1 MKKVLALVLAVM
13 MLATIAMAADATNP
27 GDGTTST
34 SSNVLPGGKIKIG
47 QKGVID
53 SLAPGSNL
61 AGSDIKAINST
72 NYSITGIKYREG
84 KNLVESITLNDTD
97 DQVVIKLK
105 QDYSMTTAKKL
116 DLDFT
121 LKGKKVGKNPRNK
134 DIDITINKTMVAY
147 TLADGKNN
155 VGYIQIDANGDV
167 RIVPAQTVVNS
178 PVGTYVNDFAA
189 SKADEFVWKVKKTGT
204 TAYGDMEFTA
214 ADGDTDVSVRVYDGD
229 KLYLYSDVDADTDV
243 LKAYADADADITF
256 LNFPGNPTFNST
268 ATVYFYKEE
277 GTYVYGVKD
286 GKLVNVNAKWSDDE
300 SGFVLK
306 TRTLGSYVF
315 SDKKLSV
322 SAPAAGSEN
331 PDTGANDV
339 VGIATALAAVA
350 LVSAAAVS
358 LKK

>member
-13 MLATIAMAADATNP
+13 MLATVAMAADATNP
-27 GDGTTST
+27 GSGTTST
-34 SSNVLPGGKIKIG
+34 NSNVLPGGKIKIG
-47 QKGVID
+47 QAGIIAN
-53 SLAPGSNL
+53 LEPGSPL
-61 AGSDIKAINST
+61 TAADIKAVNST

-116 DLDFT
+116 DLDLT

-134 DIDITINKTMVAY
+134 DIDITIDTKMVAY

-155 VGYIQIDANGDV
+155 PGYIEIDANGDV
-167 RIVPAQTVVNS
+167 NIVPATTVVNDS
-178 PVGTYVNDFAA
+178 GTVYDFADA
-189 SKADEFVWKVKKTGT
+189 GADEFVWKVKKTGT

-256 LNFPGNPTFNST
+256 LNFPGTPTFNST

>member
-1 MKKVLALVLAVM
+1 
-13 MLATIAMAADATNP
+13 MLFR
-27 GDGTTST
+27 
-34 SSNVLPGGKIKIG
+34 
-47 QKGVID
+47 
-53 SLAPGSNL
+53 
-61 AGSDIKAINST
+61 ST

-116 DLDFT
+116 DLDLT

-134 DIDITINKTMVAY
+134 DIDITIDTKMVAY

-155 VGYIQIDANGDV
+155 PGYIEIDANGNV
-167 RIVPAQTVVNS
+167 NIVPATTVVNDS
-178 PVGTYVNDFAA
+178 GTVYDFADA
-189 SKADEFVWKVKKTGT
+189 GADEFVWKVKKTGT

-256 LNFPGNPTFNST
+256 LNFPGTPTFNST

>member
-27 GDGTTST
+27 GSGTTST
-34 SSNVLPGGKIKIG
+34 NSNVLPGGKIKIG
-47 QKGVID
+47 QAGIIAN
-53 SLAPGSNL
+53 LEPGSPL
-61 AGSDIKAINST
+61 TAADIKAVNST

-116 DLDFT
+116 DLDLT

-134 DIDITINKTMVAY
+134 DIDITIDTKMVAY

-155 VGYIQIDANGDV
+155 PGYIEIDANGDV
-167 RIVPAQTVVNS
+167 NIVPATTVVNDS
-178 PVGTYVNDFAA
+178 GTVYDFADA
-189 SKADEFVWKVKKTGT
+189 GADEFVWKVKKTGT

-256 LNFPGNPTFNST
+256 LNFPGTPTFNST

-286 GKLVNVNAKWSDDE
+286 GKMVNVNAKWSDDE

>member
-13 MLATIAMAADATNP
+13 MLATVAMAADATNP
-27 GDGTTST
+27 GSGTTST
-34 SSNVLPGGKIKIG
+34 NSNVLPGGKIKIG
-47 QKGVID
+47 QAGIIAN
-53 SLAPGSNL
+53 LEPGSPL
-61 AGSDIKAINST
+61 TAADIKAVNST

-116 DLDFT
+116 DLDLT

-134 DIDITINKTMVAY
+134 DIDITIDTKMVAY

-155 VGYIQIDANGDV
+155 PGYIEIDANGDV
-167 RIVPAQTVVNS
+167 NIVPATTVVNDS
-178 PVGTYVNDFAA
+178 GTVYDFADA
-189 SKADEFVWKVKKTGT
+189 GADEFVWKVKKTGT

-256 LNFPGNPTFNST
+256 LNFPGTPTFNST

-322 SAPAAGSEN
+322 AAPAAGSEN

>member
-13 MLATIAMAADATNP
+13 MLATVAMAADATNP
-27 GDGTTST
+27 GSGTTST

-47 QKGVID
+47 QAGIIAN
-53 SLAPGSNL
+53 LEPGSPL
-61 AGSDIKAINST
+61 TAADIKAVNST

-116 DLDFT
+116 DLDLT

-134 DIDITINKTMVAY
+134 DIDITIDTKMVAY

-155 VGYIQIDANGDV
+155 PGYIEIDANGDV
-167 RIVPAQTVVNS
+167 NIVPATTVVNDS
-178 PVGTYVNDFAA
+178 GTVYDFADA
-189 SKADEFVWKVKKTGT
+189 GADEFVWKVKKTGT

>member
-13 MLATIAMAADATNP
+13 MLATVAMAADATNP
-27 GDGTTST
+27 GSGTTST
-34 SSNVLPGGKIKIG
+34 NSNVLPGGKIKIG
-47 QKGVID
+47 QAGIIAN
-53 SLAPGSNL
+53 LEPGSPL
-61 AGSDIKAINST
+61 TAADIKAVNST

-116 DLDFT
+116 DLDLT

-134 DIDITINKTMVAY
+134 DIDITIDTKMVAY

-155 VGYIQIDANGDV
+155 PGYIEIDANGDV
-167 RIVPAQTVVNS
+167 NIVPATTVVNDS
-178 PVGTYVNDFAA
+178 GTVYDFADA
-189 SKADEFVWKVKKTGT
+189 GADEFVWKVKKTGT

-256 LNFPGNPTFNST
+256 LNFPGTPTFNST

-339 VGIATALAAVA
+339 VGIAAALAAVA

>member
-13 MLATIAMAADATNP
+13 MLATVAMAADATNP
-27 GDGTTST
+27 GSGTTST
-34 SSNVLPGGKIKIG
+34 NSNVLPGGKIKIG
-47 QKGVID
+47 QAGIIAN
-53 SLAPGSNL
+53 LEPGSPL
-61 AGSDIKAINST
+61 TAADIKAVNST

-116 DLDFT
+116 DLDLT

-134 DIDITINKTMVAY
+134 DIDITIYTKMVAY

-155 VGYIQIDANGDV
+155 PGYIEIDANGDV
-167 RIVPAQTVVNS
+167 NIVPATTVVNDS
-178 PVGTYVNDFAA
+178 GTVYDFADA
-189 SKADEFVWKVKKTGT
+189 GADEFVWKVKKTGT

-256 LNFPGNPTFNST
+256 LNFPGTPTFNST